1 MSILI
6 ARIRISIMKNKCL
19 KSLIYLFF
27 IIESVVILCILR
39 DEIIEIRLYLCKLHW
54 IKANSPIPTL
64 EGFPP
69 IGGSE
74 RCGYA
79 LEMMPDIE
87 AIDKDARAWL
97 VERVMDSHMHFI
109 IKPISKFIR
118 ISQGLLQNCA
128 VNLLLAS
135 KMVLHCSVKRKN
147 VISPMIISQR

>member
-1 MSILI
+1 MSILT
-6 ARIRISIMKNKCL
+6 RIRISIMKNKSL

-39 DEIIEIRLYLCKLHW
+39 DEIIEIRLYLCKLHR

-74 RCGYA
+74 WGGYA

-87 AIDKDARAWL
+87 AIDEYAGAWL
-97 VERVMDSHMHFI
+97 VERVMYSHMHSI

-118 ISQGLLQNCA
+118 MSRWLLQNCLI
-128 VNLLLAS
+128 NLLLTS
-135 KMVLHCSVKRKN
+135 KMVFHCSIKWKN
-147 VISPMIISQR
+147 AISSMIIGQR